1 MDRNRTTNREAL
13 RRVVAVLLALADLAE
28 RAGGRSLAVRS
39 LVLRLLRPGE
49 VLARDYL
56 ARLTRHAAVSSES
69 LPFTHDSVT
78 EAIRLATSFRTLAA
92 ALTALAAE
100 FLASWQQTV
109 AARCGSPRSGT
120 LVATDPL
127 AALSNLTIDAR
138 RLDSS

>member
-1 MDRNRTTNREAL
+1 MDQNKTTDREAL

-56 ARLTRHAAVSSES
+56 ARLTRHAAVPSES

-100 FLASWQQTV
+100 FTSSQQPI
-109 AARCGSPRSGT
+109 AARYVNP
-120 LVATDPL
+120 VAVGLL
-127 AALSNLTIDAR
+127 AALRYPVPAVGR
-138 RLDSS
+138 RDSS